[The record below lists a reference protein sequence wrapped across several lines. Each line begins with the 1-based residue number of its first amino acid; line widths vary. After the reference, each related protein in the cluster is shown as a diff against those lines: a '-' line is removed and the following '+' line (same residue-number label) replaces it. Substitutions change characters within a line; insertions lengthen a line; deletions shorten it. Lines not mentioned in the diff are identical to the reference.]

1 MSTKQT
7 LKNLLEFGIDL
18 ALNTDDE
25 NIYYALEFASYV
37 QDSLEFDSVMKSES
51 EIEVF
56 NYEEKILTVII
67 ENGILTIEPHS
78 EEGAFEAVLLVLR
91 FISEQHELV
100 KERYSKLSIED
111 SSEEPEEESEEDSEW
126 I

>member
-56 NYEEKILTVII
+56 NYE
-67 ENGILTIEPHS
+67 
-78 EEGAFEAVLLVLR
+78 
-91 FISEQHELV
+91 
-100 KERYSKLSIED
+100 
-111 SSEEPEEESEEDSEW
+111 
-126 I
+126 

>member
-1 MSTKQT
+1 MSNKQT

-56 NYEEKILTVII
+56 NYEEKILTVVI

-78 EEGAFEAVLLVLR
+78 EEGAFDAVLLVLR

>member
-1 MSTKQT
+1 
-7 LKNLLEFGIDL
+7 
-18 ALNTDDE
+18 
-25 NIYYALEFASYV
+25 
-37 QDSLEFDSVMKSES
+37 
-51 EIEVF
+51 
-56 NYEEKILTVII
+56 
-67 ENGILTIEPHS
+67 LTIEPHS

>member
-1 MSTKQT
+1 MSNKQT

-78 EEGAFEAVLLVLR
+78 EEGAFDAVLLVLR

>member
-78 EEGAFEAVLLVLR
+78 EEGAFDAVLLVLR

>member
-67 ENGILTIEPHS
+67 DNGILTIEPHS

-91 FISEQHELV
+91 FISEQHELD

>member
-25 NIYYALEFASYV
+25 NIHYALEFASYV

-78 EEGAFEAVLLVLR
+78 EEGAFDAVLLVLR